1 MNDTQGQPWYV
12 RVSKDVRAHRTV
24 GGRCRG
30 LNDMFSLCNK
40 NRVTKQLRGVRASE
54 LRFTAARLSPEEKTQ
69 RRRHQA
75 NLLSCCCPVAK
86 T

>member
-40 NRVTKQLRGVRASE
+40 KWSHKTVEGHPCLRTEVHCGAAVT
-54 LRFTAARLSPEEKTQ
+54 
-69 RRRHQA
+69 
-75 NLLSCCCPVAK
+75 
-86 T
+86 